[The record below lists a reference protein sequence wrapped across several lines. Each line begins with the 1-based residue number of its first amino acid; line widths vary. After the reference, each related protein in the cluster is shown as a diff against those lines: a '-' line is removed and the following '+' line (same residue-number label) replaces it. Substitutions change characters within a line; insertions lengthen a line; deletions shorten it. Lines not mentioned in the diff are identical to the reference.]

1 MEHLIAKGVDRAIQ
15 YVHRRRMEAQKG
27 AGAPFV
33 VEGNR
38 QRFAAVASMVAGR
51 EIDVVNIR
59 GDTPPR
65 PYWPVLYRMAH
76 PALLPEHGFGWSDGE
91 KLFFPVSVVEMDS
104 ETAREE
110 ITKTL
115 LFFLSFQ
122 VRCGTLEA
130 AWRNRSMLASDR
142 LTADLF
148 WIIENTR
155 LHCEIRR
162 EYPGA
167 VRGWARITGHL
178 LKSRPAARYL
188 TDAEKKVEGFLRE
201 SLEGTLL
208 SSADGLRVSGSAEES
223 LGMAAGMK
231 RKWAARGVNMHSER
245 EARSL
250 LRGQASESDIDASL
264 HVEDSPRLGRRGS
277 FKAGRYRAIVPFFP
291 WGKLVL
297 DRIKHGGSLAPAAR
311 AGKEAT
317 PSPAGEGSAKEGKP
331 RRGGRYAARTE
342 GVDEKANEN
351 GLTLNIYD
359 KILSWAEFVN
369 VRRPF
374 DDDPDQD
381 AGTKADECEELS
393 MAELD
398 RTTANT
404 FNAEIEKADSYTG
417 AGDEAGEIDEES
429 FLYPEWDYRRRA
441 YRDDYSR
448 LTETLAV
455 GEDAGFCARVL
466 REKRGAIKEVT
477 RNLGLISPSVRLTR
491 RQIEGTTI
499 DLNAAVDAI
508 ADLEAGHTPD
518 ERLYAAYT
526 KTERDLS
533 ALFLVDLSMSTDGW
547 AGDTRIIDHEKESLL
562 ILCEA
567 LEKLRD
573 RYAVYGFS
581 GKTRKGCRFFRIKGF
596 TESYGDGVRK
606 RIGGLIPYS
615 YTRMGPAV
623 RHAAGILAKEQA
635 RTRLLFILSDGKP
648 NDVDVYEGRYGIE
661 DTRMAIKEAESAG
674 IVPFCLTVD
683 TGAGDYLPRLFGHGN
698 YAVVPGVDMLA
709 KKLPSLYAKIIQKL

>member
-27 AGAPFV
+27 AGAPFA

-51 EIDVVNIR
+51 DLDVVDIR

-76 PALLPEHGFGWSDGE
+76 PSLLPEHGFGWSDGE

-104 ETAREE
+104 ETAREDLA
-110 ITKTL
+110 KTL

-130 AWRNRSMLASDR
+130 ARRERSVLGPDRLAS
-142 LTADLF
+142 DLF

-155 LHCEIRR
+155 LYREIER

-167 VRGWARITGHL
+167 VRGWARLTGRL
-178 LKSRPAARYL
+178 LKGRPAARYL
-188 TDAEKKVEGFLRE
+188 TDAEKRVEAFLME
-201 SLEGTLL
+201 SLEGTYLP
-208 SSADGLRVSGSAEES
+208 SADGLIVSESAEES
-223 LGMAAGMK
+223 LSRAIEMK
-231 RKWAARGVNMHSER
+231 RAWAAKG
-245 EARSL
+245 A
-250 LRGQASESDIDASL
+250 
-264 HVEDSPRLGRRGS
+264 
-277 FKAGRYRAIVPFFP
+277 KAGRYRAIVPFFP

-297 DRIKHGGSLAPAAR
+297 DRIKHGGSIAPAAR
-311 AGKEAT
+311 PGKAST
-317 PSPAGEGSAKEGKP
+317 PSPAGEGPDKDKEGKP
-331 RRGGRYAARTE
+331 RKGGRYAARTE
-342 GVDEKANEN
+342 EVDEKANEN

-374 DDDPDQD
+374 DDDPEED
-381 AGTKADECEELS
+381 AGAKADECEELS

-404 FNAEIEKADSYTG
+404 FNAEIEKADNCAG
-417 AGDEAGEIDEES
+417 EGDEDGDIGEGTFS
-429 FLYPEWDYRRRA
+429 YPEWDYKKRA
-441 YRDDYSR
+441 YRDGYSR
-448 LTETLAV
+448 LTETLAT
-455 GEDAGFCARVL
+455 GDDAGYSARVL
-466 REKRGAIKEVT
+466 KDKRGVIREVT
-477 RNLGLISPSVRLTR
+477 RSLELISPSVRLMGR
-491 RQIEGTTI
+491 RMEGTTI

-518 ERLYAAYT
+518 DRLYAAYT

-547 AGDTRIIDHEKESLL
+547 VGDTRIIDHEKESLI

-567 LEKLRD
+567 LDKLRD

-596 TESYGDGVRK
+596 AEGYGDGVRK

-623 RHAAGILAKEQA
+623 RHASGILAKEQA

-661 DTRMAIKEAESAG
+661 DTRMAIKEAESEG

-709 KKLPSLYAKIIQKL
+709 RKLPSLYAKIIQKL

>member
-15 YVHRRRMEAQKG
+15 LIHRRRMEARKG
-27 AGAPFV
+27 AGAPFT

-38 QRFAAVASMVAGR
+38 QRFSAVASMVAGR
-51 EIDVVNIR
+51 DIDVADIR

-91 KLFFPVSVVEMDS
+91 KLFFPVSVVEMES
-104 ETAREE
+104 EAAREDLA
-110 ITKTL
+110 KTL

-130 AWRNRSMLASDR
+130 AWRERSVLASDR

-155 LHCEIRR
+155 LFREIEG

-167 VRGWARITGHL
+167 VRGWAGLTGYL
-178 LKSRPAARYL
+178 LKGRPAARYL
-188 TDAEKKVEGFLRE
+188 THAEKKVEGFMRE
-201 SLEGTLL
+201 SIEGTLRP
-208 SSADGLRVSGSAEES
+208 SSDGLIVSGSAGES
-223 LGMAAGMK
+223 LSRALEMK
-231 RKWAARGVNMHSER
+231 MKWAAKG
-245 EARSL
+245 A
-250 LRGQASESDIDASL
+250 
-264 HVEDSPRLGRRGS
+264 
-277 FKAGRYRAIVPFFP
+277 KAGRYRAVVPFFP

-297 DRIKHGGSLAPAAR
+297 DRIKCGGSIAAG
-311 AGKEAT
+311 ALPGKAST
-317 PSPAGEGSAKEGKP
+317 PSTTGQGPDKDKEGKSGK
-331 RRGGRYAARTE
+331 GGRYAARTE
-342 GVDEKANEN
+342 DVDEKANEN

-374 DDDPDQD
+374 DDDPDPD
-381 AGTKADECEELS
+381 AGAKADECEELS
-393 MAELD
+393 MSELD

-404 FNAEIEKADSYTG
+404 FNAEIEKADNYTG
-417 AGDEAGEIDEES
+417 GGDEDGDIDEGTFS
-429 FLYPEWDYRRRA
+429 YPEWDYKKRA
-441 YRDDYSR
+441 YRDGYSL

-455 GEDAGFCARVL
+455 GEDAGYSARVL

-477 RNLGLISPSVRLTR
+477 RNLEIISPSVRLTG

-508 ADLEAGHTPD
+508 ADFHAGHTPD
-518 ERLYAAYT
+518 DRLYASYI

-547 AGDTRIIDHEKESLL
+547 AGETRIIDHEKESLL

-596 TESYGDGVRK
+596 TESYNDGVRK

-623 RHAAGILAKEQA
+623 RHASAILAKEQA

-661 DTRMAIKEAESAG
+661 DTRMAIKEAEGEG